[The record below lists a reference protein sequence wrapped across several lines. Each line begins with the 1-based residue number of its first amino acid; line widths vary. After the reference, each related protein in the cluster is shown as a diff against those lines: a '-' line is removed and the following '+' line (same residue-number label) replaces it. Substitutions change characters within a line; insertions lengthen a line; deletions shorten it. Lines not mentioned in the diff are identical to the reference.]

1 MEYAKIITIC
11 EFEKVD
17 TITKGILH
25 TSILIL
31 LWNSFCVA
39 QLWIINSGGE
49 YLLTLYYLFSD
60 QNKFLNCTT

>member
-17 TITKGILH
+17 TITKGIIH

-31 LWNSFCVA
+31 L
-39 QLWIINSGGE
+39 
-49 YLLTLYYLFSD
+49 
-60 QNKFLNCTT
+60 